1 MGGDTSNTAD
11 ASKTKN
17 QKAKAK
23 LKHVHNNP
31 GQVQRDMGR
40 FKDIKQKNADLE
52 EKVKNLES
60 QVHTLQMV
68 AEQNKKQWQ
77 LTDKEKKNL
86 EAEAAKSAMKIQ
98 DSFAFCFV
106 FLHCES
112 AMIQLYSCTVRVL

>member
-1 MGGDTSNTAD
+1 
-11 ASKTKN
+11 
-17 QKAKAK
+17 
-23 LKHVHNNP
+23 
-31 GQVQRDMGR
+31 MGR